1 MTRGANMGRFARR
14 AARDGFLHR
23 GRTVMLAMLADRFVR
38 EESGEVFDL
47 ATAQPVLV
55 VQRTVAS
62 GRERLDWLARCEKLA
77 SVRHT
82 CLVPLLDFVWM
93 GPTTALEVYARA
105 PGQRR
110 RVAAPAWVWRA
121 AADFF
126 HTQELCF
133 GVPDPDR
140 VRLFGDRWSLL
151 PDAITGTPITDVRQ
165 ARDEDAA
172 IDARYPTPRR
182 RFGSRWSGRAF
193 GYVLTPPPGLDV
205 LVAALE
211 TLGVGGPFR
220 RDVAEASAP
229 SSHVFGTL
237 AREARRLGLIPI
249 CPASIRL
256 WPPLVTELR
265 GRRLALFSHLE
276 AGREPNDEL
285 ACAAAALHRACA
297 IVAVMLTSGP
307 SRPSLARAGLLPTRL
322 SASATFFPPLSP
334 RAALEQAWLADG
346 IPSVLEQRWLH
357 RTRVSNARGV
367 THVSDRGLRYG
378 AEVEGP
384 ANRRGDEA
392 GKSADF
398 DGDGWPNLPITCE
411 TRTLLLHRE
420 VRRAHA
426 CLESSRTRHEQRGDR
441 TALAEVFVSRGWLAL
456 YEADVSLARI
466 SFDRAAELSAAVHH
480 PLTAR
485 LSLFGLGLA
494 ALESGDLHDSERHLR
509 TVLAVALNS
518 EPLTATW
525 IRLAL
530 VRCLLWQ
537 GRAREAAAHHSHVVH
552 ASPSARVQALRYAAR
567 LELWKG
573 SARRAGAWLD
583 RARVCAT
590 ALADRTW
597 HAGVMTDTARLAAV
611 VGCTA
616 AAERYLVNGGR
627 DACRARACHR
637 QLRARLLQI
646 EFRARDG
653 REASCSAV
661 RALGH
666 RLLGRGLPGLLRLR
680 VHYALERVGC
690 ARSREVAV
698 FVERYGKRMLDPFD
712 ESEGDAAMVNDLQA
726 ILEICRDTPEPAP
739 AMTKVCTLVRDRLA
753 ASLVAVYGAPADGR
767 RLSHAGSLRLASTE
781 AARRA
786 IASGLLVRPTEAGDA
801 MEAAAPIAYAGRT
814 IGAVTCRW
822 GVEAVV
828 AEQDAETLLVAAA
841 AAVAP
846 HVQCALDGQAQASRP
861 ADAGA
866 STLVG
871 DSPPMRTLR
880 DTIVRVAAAP
890 FHALIEGES
899 GSGKE
904 LVARALHAAGPRR
917 FKRFCAVNC
926 AAITDEL
933 LEAELFGHARGAFT
947 GAVSERPGLF
957 EDADGGTLFLDEVSE
972 LSVRAQAKLLRV
984 IQDGEV
990 RRVGE
995 NLPRRVDTRI
1005 VAATNRPL
1013 IDEVTA
1019 GRFRADLWYRL
1030 DVIRL
1035 TVPPLRDRLE
1045 DIPVLAKRFWAEA
1058 TARLGSRAVLH
1069 ANTVIALARY
1079 HWPGNVRE
1087 LQNVIM
1093 ALAVHAPPRGFVG
1106 PDCLPAAV
1114 GAAAG
1119 LEPRQTLDA
1128 ARRCFE
1134 ERYVRAALARA
1145 GGRHTRAARELG
1157 LTRQGLRKLLNRL
1170 GIAAIDSPRTDAL
1183 ETPRA
1188 ENRVKRSDVGS

>member
-1 MTRGANMGRFARR
+1 
-14 AARDGFLHR
+14 
-23 GRTVMLAMLADRFVR
+23 MLAMLADRFVR
-38 EESGEVFDL
+38 DESGEVFDL
-47 ATAQPVLV
+47 ATAEPVLL

-62 GRERLDWLARCEKLA
+62 GRARLEWQARCETLTGL
-77 SVRHT
+77 RHT
-82 CLVPLLDFVWM
+82 CLVPLVDFACM
-93 GPTTALEVYARA
+93 GPTTAMEVYPRA
-105 PGQRR
+105 PGPPRC
-110 RVAAPAWVWRA
+110 VAAPAWIWRA

-126 HTQELCF
+126 HTRELRF
-133 GVPDPDR
+133 GVPDPGR
-140 VRLFGDRWSLL
+140 VRRVGDRWSLL
-151 PDAITGTPITDVRQ
+151 PDAVTGSPMTDAEQ
-165 ARDEDAA
+165 ARHEDAA
-172 IDARYPTPRR
+172 IDAPFPTRR
-182 RFGSRWSGRAF
+182 RRVGSRSSDRAF
-193 GYVLTPPPGLDV
+193 GYVLTPPAGVDV
-205 LVAALE
+205 LMAALE

-220 RDVAEASAP
+220 FDVAEASAP
-229 SSHVFGTL
+229 SSQVLATL
-237 AREARRLGLIPI
+237 AREARRLGVIPI

-256 WPPLVTELR
+256 WPAILTGLR
-265 GRRLALFSHLE
+265 GRRLALFSHVR
-276 AGREPNDEL
+276 AARESDDEL
-285 ACAAAALHRACA
+285 ACAAAALHRAGA
-297 IVAVMLTSGP
+297 IVAMMLTSGP
-307 SRPSLARAGLLPTRL
+307 SRPSVGRAGFVPTRL
-322 SASATFFPPLSP
+322 AASATFVPPLSA

-357 RTRVSNARGV
+357 RTRPAAPRVSNARLV
-367 THVSDRGLRYG
+367 THASDRGLGYG
-378 AEVEGP
+378 TEVEGP
-384 ANRRGDEA
+384 ATRPGEGACQRSEL
-392 GKSADF
+392 
-398 DGDGWPNLPITCE
+398 DGDGWPNLPITGG
-411 TRTLLLHRE
+411 TRALVLQRE
-420 VRRAHA
+420 IRRAHA
-426 CLESSRTRHEQRGDR
+426 CLESSRARHEQRGDR
-441 TALAEVFVSRGWLAL
+441 TALAEVLVSRGWLAL
-456 YEADVSLARI
+456 READVSSART
-466 SFDRAAELSAAVHH
+466 SFDRAGDLSAAVQH
-480 PLTAR
+480 PLAAR

-494 ALESGDLHDSERHLR
+494 ALEAGDLHNSERHLR
-509 TVLAVALNS
+509 TVLAAAVNS
-518 EPLTATW
+518 DVLTATW
-525 IRLAL
+525 VRLAL

-537 GRAREAAAHHSHVVH
+537 GRAREAAGHHRQVVH
-552 ASPSARVQALRYAAR
+552 ASSPARVQALRYAAR
-567 LELWKG
+567 LESWKG
-573 SARRAGAWLD
+573 SARRAGAWLEQ
-583 RARVCAT
+583 ARVCAAAMT
-590 ALADRTW
+590 DRTW
-597 HAGVMTDTARLAAV
+597 HAGVLTDTARLAAA
-611 VGCTA
+611 VGCA
-616 AAERYLVNGGR
+616 VAAERYLVNGAR
-627 DACRARACHR
+627 DACRARARHR
-637 QLRARLLQI
+637 RLRARLLQV
-646 EFRARDG
+646 ELRSRHC
-653 REASCSAV
+653 REASRAAV

-666 RLLGRGLPGLLRLR
+666 RLLGQGLPGLLRLR
-680 VHYALERVGC
+680 VHHALERVGC

-698 FVERYGKRMLDPFD
+698 FVERYGTRTLDPFE
-712 ESEGDAAMVNDLQA
+712 ESEGDAVMVNDLQA

-739 AMTKVCTLVRDRLA
+739 AMTKVCTFVRDRLA
-753 ASLVAVYGAPADGR
+753 ASLVAVYGAPADGK

-781 AARRA
+781 AAKRA
-786 IASGLLVRPTEAGDA
+786 IASGLLVRPTDAGHA

-814 IGAVTCRW
+814 IGAVACRW
-822 GVEAVV
+822 GLEAVV

-861 ADAGA
+861 ADTGA
-866 STLVG
+866 LTIVG

-880 DTIVRVAAAP
+880 DAIVRVAAAP

-926 AAITDEL
+926 AAISDEL

-995 NLPRRVDTRI
+995 NLPRRVDPRI
-1005 VAATNRPL
+1005 VAATNRAL
-1013 IDEVTA
+1013 VDEVAA
-1019 GRFRADLWYRL
+1019 GRFRADLLYRL

-1058 TARLGSRAVLH
+1058 TSRLGSRAVLH

-1119 LEPRQTLDA
+1119 LEPQQTLDA

-1157 LTRQGLRKLLNRL
+1157 LTRQGLRKLLDRL
-1170 GIAAIDSPRTDAL
+1170 GIAGIASPPGSLA
-1183 ETPRA
+1183 TPRA
-1188 ENRVKRSDVGS
+1188 ENRDRKSDVRS